1 MSALFHLVEAAT
13 ALSRLGETELSPSS
27 AYRASY
33 SSDIS
38 STSQNISNAAHIP
51 QLATTSVNNDD
62 CMLASSEMV
71 STTFANKLRDNHL
84 QALCAAAASAGLSTT
99 MTPVDATAALRT
111 AAEQAG
117 LMNNHTPRF
126 VNTATPTTLL
136 NTQQVLSELK
146 SSIAAAMNSSP
157 LKQVNVV
164 SSDVSA
170 ASSKDIFP
178 SRLHS
183 VLADP
188 TVRDIITWLP
198 HGKSFVVL
206 RPDVFV
212 NQVLPRY
219 FPAEGTK
226 RVTGANDTA
235 ISIEGGHK
243 YPSFTRKLNR
253 WGFRQISRGPDA
265 GAFCHDLFQR
275 DDPSLCRGMICQK
288 SRKLSSNSSRSSGDD
303 MMSVSSGSTMGTGNC
318 SGSKSIMSAGN
329 NITHDVTGK
338 RLYSSTVTVSTAGN
352 NSSNNN
358 GVSNNTNRNLPLKK
372 RKTSNNVSSSSK
384 TLNDIP
390 SMISHGYQKMAKSSS
405 GTLSMSE
412 SLTSNSDN
420 GSIGSD
426 GGINSKVNATFAPCL
441 LVPNGMPSSSSN
453 AVDVMAMKEALAR
466 HFQEQQCL
474 FAMQSLL
481 ENSRLA
487 MEAAGIVAQMSTSS
501 NQQFQDYPVPV
512 SAPVFVTP
520 TVIDDRKPA
529 AAIILSAATD
539 AAPPTASLSSSEAA
553 KAELYKA
560 FQEAMNRPLTPQAAA
575 SSSS

>member
-1 MSALFHLVEAAT
+1 
-13 ALSRLGETELSPSS
+13 
-27 AYRASY
+27 
-33 SSDIS
+33 
-38 STSQNISNAAHIP
+38 
-51 QLATTSVNNDD
+51 
-62 CMLASSEMV
+62 MLASSEIV

-84 QALCAAAASAGLSTT
+84 QALCAAAASADLSLT

-111 AAEQAG
+111 AAQQAG
-117 LMNNHTPRF
+117 LMNNPTPRF
-126 VNTATPTTLL
+126 ANSATPATLL
-136 NTQQVLSELK
+136 NTQQLLSELK
-146 SSIAAAMNSSP
+146 SSMAAAMNSFP

-164 SSDVSA
+164 SSNASA

-219 FPAEGTK
+219 FPAEGTN
-226 RVTGANDTA
+226 RVTGAHETA
-235 ISIEGGHK
+235 TSIEGVHK
-243 YPSFTRKLNR
+243 YSSFTRKLNR

-275 DDPSLCRGMICQK
+275 DDPNLCRGMICQK

-303 MMSVSSGSTMGTGNC
+303 MMSVSSGSTIGTGNC
-318 SGSKSIMSAGN
+318 SGSKSIMSVGN

-338 RLYSSTVTVSTAGN
+338 RLYSSIVTVSTAGN

-358 GVSNNTNRNLPLKK
+358 GNTNRNHLPLKK

-405 GTLSMSE
+405 DTLSMSE

-426 GGINSKVNATFAPCL
+426 GGINSNVNATFAPCL
-441 LVPNGMPSSSSN
+441 LVPNGMPSSSN
-453 AVDVMAMKEALAR
+453 AMDVMVMKEALAR

-487 MEAAGIVAQMSTSS
+487 MEAAGIVAQMSTTS

-512 SAPVFVTP
+512 SVPVFVAP
-520 TVIDDRKPA
+520 AVIDDRKPA
-529 AAIILSAATD
+529 AAIIMSAATD
-539 AAPPTASLSSSEAA
+539 AAPLPTASLSSSEAA

-575 SSSS
+575 ASSS

>member
-33 SSDIS
+33 SSDMS
-38 STSQNISNAAHIP
+38 SASQNISNSAYTP
-51 QLATTSVNNDD
+51 QLAATSVNDD
-62 CMLASSEMV
+62 ACMLASSEMT
-71 STTFANKLRDNHL
+71 STTFAAKLRENHF
-84 QALCAAAASAGLSTT
+84 QALCAAAASAGRSTT
-99 MTPVDATAALRT
+99 MTPVDATAAL
-111 AAEQAG
+111 AALQAG
-117 LMNNHTPRF
+117 LMNNPAPLIA
-126 VNTATPTTLL
+126 NSATPTTLL

-146 SSIAAAMNSSP
+146 SSIAAAMTSLP
-157 LKQVNVV
+157 LNHVNVV
-164 SSDVSA
+164 ASDAST
-170 ASSKDIFP
+170 ASSRDFFP

-188 TVRDIITWLP
+188 TVRDIVTWLP

-219 FPAEGTK
+219 FAAEGSK
-226 RVTGANDTA
+226 RGVAGANETA
-235 ISIEGGHK
+235 TSIEGVHK

-253 WGFRQISRGPDA
+253 WGFRQISRAPDA

-275 DDPSLCRGMICQK
+275 DDPSLCRGMVCQK
-288 SRKLSSNSSRSSGDD
+288 SRKLSSNSSRQSIGDD

-318 SGSKSIMSAGN
+318 SGSKSIVSVGN

-352 NSSNNN
+352 NSSSSNNN
-358 GVSNNTNRNLPLKK
+358 GVSNKNGNLPLKK
-372 RKTSNNVSSSSK
+372 RKSSHNVSSSSK
-384 TLNDIP
+384 MMNDIP

-405 GTLSMSE
+405 GTLSMAE
-412 SLTSNSDN
+412 SDLTSVN

-426 GGINSKVNATFAPCL
+426 GINSNVNDKFAPCL
-441 LVPNGMPSSSSN
+441 LVPKDKTYSSN
-453 AVDVMAMKEALAR
+453 TVDFLAMKEALAR
-466 HFQEQQCL
+466 HFQEQQYI
-474 FAMQSLL
+474 FAMASLL

-487 MEAAGIVAQMSTSS
+487 MEAAGIAQMVSSS
-501 NQQFQDYPVPV
+501 NQQLQDHSIPI
-512 SAPVFVTP
+512 SAPVFVATD
-520 TVIDDRKPA
+520 VIEDRKPA
-529 AAIILSAATD
+529 AAVVTAAPTY
-539 AAPPTASLSSSEAA
+539 AAPPPTESLSSSEAA

-560 FQEAMNRPLTPQAAA
+560 FLEAMNWPLTPEAAVA
-575 SSSS
+575 SFSS

>member
-33 SSDIS
+33 SSDMS
-38 STSQNISNAAHIP
+38 STSQNISNSSIS
-51 QLATTSVNNDD
+51 QLATTSVNDDDD
-62 CMLASSEMV
+62 CMLASSDMA
-71 STTFANKLRDNHL
+71 STPFAKKLRENHL

-99 MTPVDATAALRT
+99 TMTPVDATAALRT
-111 AAEQAG
+111 AAIQAG
-117 LMNNHTPRF
+117 LMSKPTPLLA
-126 VNTATPTTLL
+126 NPATPTTLL

-146 SSIAAAMNSSP
+146 SSIAAAMTSSP
-157 LKQVNVV
+157 LKHVNIVTSDASTV
-164 SSDVSA
+164 SSR
-170 ASSKDIFP
+170 DIFP
-178 SRLHS
+178 SRLHR

-188 TVRDIITWLP
+188 TVRDIVAWLP

-219 FPAEGTK
+219 FAAEGTK
-226 RVTGANDTA
+226 RGVAGANITA
-235 ISIEGGHK
+235 TSIEGVHK

-253 WGFRQISRGPDA
+253 WGFRQMSRGPDA

-275 DDPSLCRGMICQK
+275 DDPRLCRGMVCQK

-318 SGSKSIMSAGN
+318 SGNNFTMSVGN
-329 NITHDVTGK
+329 NITHDATGK

-352 NSSNNN
+352 NSSNN

-372 RKTSNNVSSSSK
+372 RKTSNNVSSSSI
-384 TLNDIP
+384 TMNDIP

-405 GTLSMSE
+405 GTLSMSG
-412 SLTSNSDN
+412 SLTSSSDN
-420 GSIGSD
+420 GSTGSD
-426 GGINSKVNATFAPCL
+426 GTNNKVNATFAPCL
-441 LVPNGMPSSSSN
+441 LVPNGMPSSSN
-453 AVDVMAMKEALAR
+453 VVDVMAMKVALAQ

-474 FAMQSLL
+474 FAIQSLL

-487 MEAAGIVAQMSTSS
+487 MEAAGIAQMLSLS
-501 NQQFQDYPVPV
+501 NQQLEGYQIPV
-512 SAPVFVTP
+512 SAPVFVAP
-520 TVIDDRKPA
+520 AVIEDRKPA
-529 AAIILSAATD
+529 AAVVSTD
-539 AAPPTASLSSSEAA
+539 AAPPPTASLSSSEAA

-560 FQEAMNRPLTPQAAA
+560 FIDALNQP
-575 SSSS
+575 